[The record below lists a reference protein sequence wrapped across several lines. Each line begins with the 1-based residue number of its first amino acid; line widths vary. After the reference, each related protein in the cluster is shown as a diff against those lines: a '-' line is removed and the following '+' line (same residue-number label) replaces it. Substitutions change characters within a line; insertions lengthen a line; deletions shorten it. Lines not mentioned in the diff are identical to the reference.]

1 MTVIGKIEP
10 QQTPAN
16 SQDDVRHDSGLR
28 ALTAVARHYQLDWS
42 LTRLGHVYAK
52 QQEHDGRELVR
63 IARAEGLKAELQKMD
78 WSSFRSCRS

>member
-10 QQTPAN
+10 QQKPAN

-28 ALTAVARHYQLDWS
+28 ALAAVARHYQLDWS

-52 QQEHDGRELVR
+52 AAGT
-63 IARAEGLKAELQKMD
+63 
-78 WSSFRSCRS
+78 